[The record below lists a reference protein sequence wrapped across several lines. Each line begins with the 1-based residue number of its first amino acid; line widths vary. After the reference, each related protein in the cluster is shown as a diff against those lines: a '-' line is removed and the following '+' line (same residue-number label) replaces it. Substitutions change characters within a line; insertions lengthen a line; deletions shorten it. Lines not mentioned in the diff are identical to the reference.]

1 MSKFTAL
8 LLDPAAATI
17 RPVEIQSANALET
30 FYRLI
35 GCRLIDRV
43 WLDDTHLAYVD
54 DEGLTGCI
62 TGLWSQKDSDMS
74 PVAGRAII
82 VADDGEGVDTTPTEP
97 IEKWAERFRIFRPV
111 IVPDLVTLTPVAP
124 GELGGAIV
132 SATRVGGLR
141 LAFDKPVLS
150 VTGEEAS

>member
-1 MSKFTAL
+1 MAKFTAL

-17 RPVEIQSANALET
+17 RPDEIQSANALAT

-35 GCRLIDRV
+35 GCNLIDRV

-54 DEGLTGCI
+54 DEGLTQCA
-62 TGLWSQKDSDMS
+62 TGLWSLKDSDMS

-82 VADDGEGVDTTPTEP
+82 VADDGEGGDTTPTEP

-111 IVPDLVTLTPVAP
+111 VVPDLVTLTPVAP

-132 SATRVGGLR
+132 SASRIGGLR
-141 LAFDKPVLS
+141 LALDRPDLS
-150 VTGEEAS
+150 VTGEAS